1 MDEVR
6 EDQGEYAC
14 QQHWYCHPCLKEAF
28 ERAMQNLDEFP
39 AQCCQNTNMQH
50 TLDNPSLSLDTDFVK
65 QYKMKLKEHEVPS
78 KDRVYCANT
87 ACAKFQD
94 PDDFDNITDTNTV
107 QCACGTTTCTSCK
120 SEHATDHICTTPTRP
135 QLPPYSKDLRVKECP
150 SCHQPI
156 ELRDACN
163 HMVCSACKHQFCFI
177 CLLPWLTGHDVC
189 PYYGE
194 VAEGHDD
201 EGFERTERGLH
212 VRTGLNRQGMNRLGK
227 HFTDPDRNDTSIDL
241 TDYDPVMEELQ
252 WFEQLTE
259 AMLMLRAD
267 ITVTQH
273 LLTTQRVVTPHHV
286 VVMQHHLAMQLLLAE
301 ARAAQ
306 DEDIMRFR
314 RVHFRYPAMP
324 PTQAMPAMPA
334 VLAMPAIRRDTET
347 EAQHRARQ
355 NLIDRR
361 VLIEQGSEQ
370 LHASISTAVRDITQE
385 PQLTDEQRAAYNA
398 ILDQW
403 LQRLRPI
410 LQPLI
415 NIRQRLRAEMI
426 EEMFEEELM
435 AAMTGQLGL
444 DD

>member
-163 HMVCSACKHQFCFI
+163 HLVCSAC
-177 CLLPWLTGHDVC
+177 G
-189 PYYGE
+189 
-194 VAEGHDD
+194 
-201 EGFERTERGLH
+201 
-212 VRTGLNRQGMNRLGK
+212 
-227 HFTDPDRNDTSIDL
+227 DRKS
-241 TDYDPVMEELQ
+241 
-252 WFEQLTE
+252 
-259 AMLMLRAD
+259 
-267 ITVTQH
+267 
-273 LLTTQRVVTPHHV
+273 VV
-286 VVMQHHLAMQLLLAE
+286 
-301 ARAAQ
+301 
-306 DEDIMRFR
+306 
-314 RVHFRYPAMP
+314 
-324 PTQAMPAMPA
+324 
-334 VLAMPAIRRDTET
+334 
-347 EAQHRARQ
+347 
-355 NLIDRR
+355 
-361 VLIEQGSEQ
+361 
-370 LHASISTAVRDITQE
+370 
-385 PQLTDEQRAAYNA
+385 
-398 ILDQW
+398 
-403 LQRLRPI
+403 
-410 LQPLI
+410 
-415 NIRQRLRAEMI
+415 
-426 EEMFEEELM
+426 
-435 AAMTGQLGL
+435 
-444 DD
+444 